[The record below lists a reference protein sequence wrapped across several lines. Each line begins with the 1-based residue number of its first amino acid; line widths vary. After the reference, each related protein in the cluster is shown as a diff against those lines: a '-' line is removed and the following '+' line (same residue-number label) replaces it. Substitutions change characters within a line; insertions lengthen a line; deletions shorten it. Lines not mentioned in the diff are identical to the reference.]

1 MMPSATSRQRPP
13 AISTVAF
20 LPAHER
26 LGIVKQML
34 ADLDT
39 ATPGGQPYIMG
50 KVLIPLREAAAS
62 AERRLP
68 DLQGRAIR
76 SAIEDLARESARLSP
91 DVHAFAS
98 RAQTLAHTLAL
109 M

>member
-1 MMPSATSRQRPP
+1 MMPNAIHRNRPP
-13 AISTVAF
+13 AISPVAF
-20 LPAHER
+20 LPPHDR

-39 ATPGGQPYIMG
+39 ATLGGQQYIMG
-50 KVLIPLREAAAS
+50 KVLVPLRDAVATVEH
-62 AERRLP
+62 RLP

-76 SAIEDLARESARLSP
+76 SDIEELARESERLSP
-91 DVHAFAS
+91 DVHAFAL

>member
-1 MMPSATSRQRPP
+1 MMPSATYRNRPP
-13 AISTVAF
+13 TISPVAF

-39 ATPGGQPYIMG
+39 ATPGGQQYVMA
-50 KVLIPLREAAAS
+50 KVLIPLREAAAG

-68 DLQGRAIR
+68 DHQGRAIR

-91 DVHAFAS
+91 DVHAFAW
-98 RAQTLAHTLAL
+98 RAQTLAHAL
-109 M
+109 ELM

>member
-1 MMPSATSRQRPP
+1 MMPNATHRNRPP
-13 AISTVAF
+13 AISPVAF
-20 LPAHER
+20 LPAHDR

-62 AERRLP
+62 VERRLP
-68 DLQGRAIR
+68 DPQGHAIR
-76 SAIEDLARESARLSP
+76 SAIEDLARESAKLSP
-91 DVHAFAS
+91 DVHAFAL
-98 RAQTLAHTLAL
+98 RAQRLAHTLEL

>member
-1 MMPSATSRQRPP
+1 MMLSPTSRSRPP
-13 AISTVAF
+13 AISPVAF

-26 LGIVKQML
+26 FGIVKEML

-39 ATPGGQPYIMG
+39 ATPGGQPYVMG

-76 SAIEDLARESARLSP
+76 SAIEELTRESARLSP
-91 DVHAFAS
+91 DVHTFAS